1 MVLRGFMGLIKEGEW
16 TFREKWLKTSMGSVF
31 PSSFSFSSFFL
42 GGEGKGGK
50 DDFDEVGP
58 FFFSISSLVCPV
70 ERVRGEEEE
79 EDPPSFRITHH
90 ECN

>member
-1 MVLRGFMGLIKEGEW
+1 MELIKEGEW

-42 GGEGKGGK
+42 EEGKGGK

-58 FFFSISSLVCPV
+58 FFFISSLVFPV
-70 ERVRGEEEE
+70 ERVEGEEEE